1 MGEALGT
8 YIMSRWGFANIMIEY
23 LLAIDLLIMT
33 SLLAHISYHCFKLQ
47 KDRPQIVDAFNGS
60 RDELFEILTE
70 GGNLLADL
78 CDIVEPVQPRGPVQQ
93 AAGNLPELIISSL
106 MNRMQMPNVD
116 GSETGTEQR
125 TIHEEE
131 QPQETQGTD

>member
-23 LLAIDLLIMT
+23 LLAVDLLIMT
-33 SLLAHISYHCFKLQ
+33 SLLAHISFHCFKLH
-47 KDRPQIVDAFNGS
+47 KDRPQIMDAFNGKTT
-60 RDELFEILTE
+60 ELFDILTE

-78 CDIVEPVQPRGPVQQ
+78 CDIVEPIQSPGPVQNATGSIQ
-93 AAGNLPELIISSL
+93 ELLLTGL
-106 MNRMQMPNVD
+106 MNRMQMPFVD
-116 GSETGTEQR
+116 GTQTSEEQR

-131 QPQETQGTD
+131 QPPQTETSD